1 MPDGNGPLDTASIG
15 EQVTERLRS
24 EIISGRLAPG
34 SRLMLDQYKAQWN
47 ISITPLRDAAKR
59 LEADGLVHIYP
70 RRGIFV
76 AEIDR
81 NALMEVFQLRIA
93 LEPLVTELATP
104 HAPEAE
110 VEAMTEAYIAAG
122 RPAPE
127 AERQARLQEVDEVI
141 HDFVLAHCP
150 NQRLARIMATLR
162 DSVAWC
168 RNAVIEKVPNAFDPS
183 LDEHVAICKA
193 MRARDAE
200 GAAAAMRDHLIATR
214 DRTLKAM
221 EAQERV

>member
-1 MPDGNGPLDTASIG
+1 MLDESASFDKASIA

-34 SRLMLDQYKAQWN
+34 SRLLLDQYKALWN

-59 LEADGLVHIYP
+59 LEADGLVRIYP

-81 NALMEVFQLRIA
+81 NALLEVFQLRIA

-104 HAPEAE
+104 HVPAPE
-110 VEAMTEAYIAAG
+110 VEAMMAAYTAAG

-127 AERQARLQEVDEVI
+127 DERQARLHEVDEFI
-141 HDFVLAHCP
+141 HDFVLTHCP
-150 NQRLARIMATLR
+150 NQRLARIMSTLR

-168 RNAVIEKVPNAFDPS
+168 RNTVIEKVPNAFDPS
-183 LDEHVAICKA
+183 LAEHIAICEA
-193 MRARDAE
+193 LRDQDP
-200 GAAAAMRDHLIATR
+200 GRAAAAMRDHLIATR
-214 DRTLKAM
+214 DRTLRAISD
-221 EAQERV
+221 QG

>member
-1 MPDGNGPLDTASIG
+1 MLDGNGPLDTASIG

-34 SRLMLDQYKAQWN
+34 SRLMLDQYKALWN

-104 HAPEAE
+104 TP
-110 VEAMTEAYIAAG
+110 
-122 RPAPE
+122 R
-127 AERQARLQEVDEVI
+127 RR
-141 HDFVLAHCP
+141 
-150 NQRLARIMATLR
+150 RWRR
-162 DSVAWC
+162 
-168 RNAVIEKVPNAFDPS
+168 
-183 LDEHVAICKA
+183 
-193 MRARDAE
+193 
-200 GAAAAMRDHLIATR
+200 
-214 DRTLKAM
+214 
-221 EAQERV
+221 